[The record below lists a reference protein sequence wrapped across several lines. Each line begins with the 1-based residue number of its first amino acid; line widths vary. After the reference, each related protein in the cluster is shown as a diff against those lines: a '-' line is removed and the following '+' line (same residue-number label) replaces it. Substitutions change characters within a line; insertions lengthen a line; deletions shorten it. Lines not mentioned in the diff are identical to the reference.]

1 MNVSWKPITGNEF
14 VENIKEEGE
23 GSEDD
28 KHMYKRGNKSIR
40 LCKLL

>member
-1 MNVSWKPITGNEF
+1 MNDSWKPITGND
-14 VENIKEEGE
+14 VAENIKEERE